1 MRWICSS
8 ASLTIMAA
16 CVGCAHGRDAKASRI
31 RHWQVCFHMGI
42 VSFSFVM
49 VSVKWF
55 VISPACLCL
64 SEVSFS
70 PAVATACCGASAT
83 QVSVFFFR
91 RADTIHEEEGV
102 RYVLVGGEAADGYHH
117 VRTWFPS
124 TLTISKGYEKITF
137 ILGGISEAEGI
148 FLHTK
153 RSRLP
158 TSRRDLFKT
167 DIFSRNTR

>member
-1 MRWICSS
+1 M
-8 ASLTIMAA
+8 
-16 CVGCAHGRDAKASRI
+16 
-31 RHWQVCFHMGI
+31 
-42 VSFSFVM
+42 
-49 VSVKWF
+49 
-55 VISPACLCL
+55 
-64 SEVSFS
+64 
-70 PAVATACCGASAT
+70 ATACCRASAI

-102 RYVLVGGEAADGYHH
+102 RYVLVGGEAADGYHR
-117 VRTWFPS
+117 VRTLFPS

-148 FLHTK
+148 FLRAK

-158 TSRRDLFKT
+158 TSRRDPFKT